1 MVLLFQFLENSKIKR
16 DFYEDIQRVS
26 QNQEPEHPELKAL
39 HLRLKEMS
47 VELQE
52 LSSQKSANKAEIV
65 ETERKRISRELHDS
79 VSQELLPQR

>member
-1 MVLLFQFLENSKIKR
+1 MVFTFSIFWKTAKLR